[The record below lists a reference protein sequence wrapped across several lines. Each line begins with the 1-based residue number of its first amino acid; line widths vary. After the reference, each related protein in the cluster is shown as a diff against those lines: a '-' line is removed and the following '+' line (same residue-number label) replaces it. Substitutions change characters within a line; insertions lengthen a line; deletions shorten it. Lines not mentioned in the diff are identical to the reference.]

1 VGSACVLEGLDI
13 TQNIG
18 AWSKV
23 ANVLYLDSP
32 SGVGLSYS
40 SEAQDYVTNDTA
52 TARDGN
58 VFLRK
63 FFDLYP
69 DFVSHDFYI
78 SGMSLINPPSHT
90 HYLSASCLHCRFL
103 LDAECICALPC
114 RPSGHSNHQIV

>member
-1 VGSACVLEGLDI
+1 M
-13 TQNIG
+13 QNIG

-52 TARDGN
+52 TASDSN

-63 FFDLYP
+63 FFRLYP
-69 DFVSHDFYI
+69 DFASHDFYI
-78 SGMSLINPPSHT
+78 SGMPPINPSST
-90 HYLSASCLHCRFL
+90 QAIRICSLSASQGSVPHVGNQ
-103 LDAECICALPC
+103 E
-114 RPSGHSNHQIV
+114 V

>member
-1 VGSACVLEGLDI
+1 MNVPEGLDI

-40 SEAQDYVTNDTA
+40 SEALDYVSNDTA
-52 TARDGN
+52 TARDSN

-69 DFVSHDFYI
+69 DFASHDFYI
-78 SGMSLINPPSHT
+78 SGMSLI
-90 HYLSASCLHCRFL
+90 
-103 LDAECICALPC
+103 
-114 RPSGHSNHQIV
+114 